1 MFDYEFGLMVDKER
15 GILLVYNNNSGT
27 GRSVE
32 PASNAASYLSY
43 IRYPYDLI
51 NFTEFRRTPHLL
63 EEAAVVGVYGG
74 DGTVY
79 SVAKMIGKSDRKPT
93 LLPVPTGTEN
103 ILANSIHGPKVNP
116 NRLIH
121 RVIDTLEGGSK
132 PLNVI
137 QLKAGEYTAGDSHAE
152 NMFWLLTA
160 GDSGITRR
168 TLTALNDHQDKSRL
182 RKNLAVLRTS
192 LTRTHPVNTVLITI
206 FDRFGDKMD
215 EFDALEASVVKKT
228 PGRWSRAK
236 IVPRDEEQQDQIF
249 TIGRGHTNYNSRR
262 FAYRTLYESLGAMT
276 GIEVGLYD
284 REKRKNPLL
293 TRLPLSGGE
302 TVIFTSMGSSPFN
315 GVVADSEI
323 QNGASFNSIR
333 VLPTVSE
340 PIVNVFTARH
350 FKND

>member
-1 MFDYEFGLMVDKER
+1 LFDYEFGLMIDKER
-15 GILLVYNNNSGT
+15 GILLVYNNKSGT

-32 PASNAASYLSY
+32 PASKAALYLSN
-43 IRYPYDLI
+43 IGHPYDLI
-51 NFTEFRRTPHLL
+51 RFTEFRRTPHLL
-63 EEAAVVGVYGG
+63 DEAAVVGVYGG

-103 ILANSIHGPKVNP
+103 ILANSIHGRINP
-116 NRLIH
+116 DVLIH
-121 RVIDTLEGGSK
+121 RVIDTLNGGSK

-137 QLKAGEYTAGDSHAE
+137 QLEAGEYTAGDSHAE

-168 TLTALNDHQDKSRL
+168 TLTVLNDHQEKSRL
-182 RKNLAVLRTS
+182 NKNLAILRTS
-192 LTRTHPVNTVLITI
+192 LTKTHPVNTVLITV
-206 FDRFGDKMD
+206 FDRFGEKMD

-236 IVPRDEEQQDQIF
+236 IVPHDEKPQDQIF
-249 TIGRGHTNYNSRR
+249 TIGRGHTNYNSSR

-293 TRLPLSGGE
+293 TRLPLSGDE
-302 TVIFTSMGSSPFN
+302 TVIFTSMGNSPFN

-350 FKND
+350 FNND